1 MGAVKALKMEMDS
14 HIADAIDHG
23 ATTTSGVI
31 AYVRT
36 MLPAHQIVNEKYIKS
51 QVERILGE
59 Y

>member
-36 MLPAHQIVNEKYIKS
+36 MLPAHQAVDEKYVRS

>member
-1 MGAVKALKMEMDS
+1 MKAFKMEMDS
-14 HIADAIDHG
+14 HIADAVDHG

>member
-14 HIADAIDHG
+14 HIADAVDHG

>member
-1 MGAVKALKMEMDS
+1 MGAVKTLRMEMDS
-14 HIADAIDHG
+14 YIADAVDHG
-23 ATTTSGVI
+23 ATTTSGVL

-36 MLPAHQIVNEKYIKS
+36 MLPAHQVVDEKYVRS

>member
-1 MGAVKALKMEMDS
+1 MGAMKAFKMVMDS
-14 HIADAIDHG
+14 HIADAVDHG

-36 MLPAHQIVNEKYIKS
+36 MLPAHQAVDEKYVRS

>member
-1 MGAVKALKMEMDS
+1 MGAMKAFKMEMDS
-14 HIADAIDHG
+14 HIADAVDHG

-36 MLPAHQIVNEKYIKS
+36 MLPAHQAVDEKYVRS